1 MKSTFFLILIIILV
15 TGCTRTA
22 VVKSHGISYLE
33 KREKLIIVN
42 KSNKNDTVK
51 LLGQPAT
58 KGISDENLWIY
69 IERTTTRGKLTKLGR
84 NYLAKNNVLVLEFN
98 KFGVLSKK
106 EFFDKDDMNK
116 LKFAKNVTVNDIKK
130 ENFIYSFLSSIRQKM
145 NVKKNKP
152 KD

>member
-1 MKSTFFLILIIILV
+1 MKSTFFLFLIIILV